1 MRQQRLKGATEAR
14 ARGASD
20 EEGARWS
27 FEARDDCPGELDVEG
42 RKMRIGTDG
51 RRHQDIGEREERAT
65 DTAIST
71 DRALHRAVLAQG
83 FVVLAAGGIV
93 SLIATR
99 ARLVMGRMIVLPV
112 RRVADVRRR

>member
-1 MRQQRLKGATEAR
+1 MRQQRLKDATEAS

-27 FEARDDCPGELDVEG
+27 FEARECCPGEMDIEG

-71 DRALHRAVLAQG
+71 DRALHGALLAKRL
-83 FVVLAAGGIV
+83 VTMAAGG
-93 SLIATR
+93 LIGLVAIGDL
-99 ARLVMGRMIVLPV
+99 LVMGRMIMLPL
-112 RRVADVRRR
+112 RRLSTAVSH

>member
-1 MRQQRLKGATEAR
+1 MRQWRLKGATSTR
-14 ARGASD
+14 TRGASD

-71 DRALHRAVLAQG
+71 DRALHRALLAHG
-83 FVVLAAGGIV
+83 LVVMAAGGMV
-93 SLIATR
+93 SITGIR
-99 ARLVMGRMIVLPV
+99 ARLVMRRMIVMPV
-112 RRVADVRRR
+112 RCVAIAWRR